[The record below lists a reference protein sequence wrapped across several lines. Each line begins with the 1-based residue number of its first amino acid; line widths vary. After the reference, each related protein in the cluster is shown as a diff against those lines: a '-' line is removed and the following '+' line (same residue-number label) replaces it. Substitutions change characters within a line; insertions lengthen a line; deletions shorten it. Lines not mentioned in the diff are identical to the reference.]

1 MGDGQL
7 VGGQRGSADAHTY
20 HFPSGPRVLSM
31 VILLPFSA

>member
-7 VGGQRGSADAHTY
+7 AGGQGGSADAHTY
-20 HFPSGPRVLSM
+20 HFTSGPRVLSI